1 MSMVFS
7 RSIFEKRI
15 NMSAESDAFE
25 VRATKYLNDSI
36 KITHVIFDW
45 EGASNGWAGDIKVL
59 YKGQLLFWVSAKLPS
74 SQGGQIT
81 VEKDVTG
88 NYVLTKDSHDPV
100 RKNIKTQEVINHL
113 NNDLA
118 YYSNPTSKSIDFK
131 NSDLITDWV
140 HKQCIEKN
148 EIFMIFEDIDIRKN
162 IHVIPSC
169 SVHNFFNISGSFRI
183 KFSGP
188 QPISSKMTKHPFC
201 TREDVV
207 ELAINHLKS
216 LDIEVI
222 LPPVVGK
229 HTVLNLNKSRLAI
242 VSEEEKYFGGNFYIS
257 FGEPSELQ
265 VRLVKISRPDNP
277 NPNVMAVFKLKRSI
291 CIPTDGLE
299 LLKKCIEFKIK

>member
-1 MSMVFS
+1 MVFS

-36 KITHVIFDW
+36 KITHVIFER
-45 EGASNGWAGDIKVL
+45 EGASNGWTGDIKVL
-59 YKGQLLFWVSAKLPS
+59 YKGKLLFWVSAKLPS

-100 RKNIKTQEVINHL
+100 RKNIVTQEVIDHL

-118 YYSNPTSKSIDFK
+118 YYSIPTSKSIIFK
-131 NSDLITDWV
+131 NSHLITDWV
-140 HKQCIEKN
+140 HKQCIAKK
-148 EIFMIFEDIDIRKN
+148 EIFMIFEDKHIRKN

-169 SVHNFFNISGSFRI
+169 FVHNIFNISGSFRI

-188 QPISSKMTKHPFC
+188 QRISDKMTKHPFY

-207 ELAINHLKS
+207 ELAIKHLN
-216 LDIEVI
+216 LLGIEVI
-222 LPPVVGK
+222 LPPVVKK

-242 VSEEEKYFGGNFYIS
+242 VLEKDKYFGDNFYIS
-257 FGEPSELQ
+257 FKEPSEHQ

-291 CIPTDGLE
+291 CIPTDGLD
-299 LLKKCIEFKIK
+299 LLKKCIELKIK